1 MSDLNE
7 LYQQVILDH
16 YKRPRNFHKLPD
28 ANRTAAGNNP
38 LCGDEVNVQLSIEN
52 NIIKD
57 VKYNG
62 SACMVSIVSSSLIS
76 DFIKGK
82 TINEVQKISQDDVLN
97 IIGINLTTSRIKCA
111 TLVLDAL
118 LEAVKNY
125 NS

>member
-1 MSDLNE
+1 MDDNLYREE
-7 LYQQVILDH
+7 LMEI
-16 YKRPRNFHKLPD
+16 YKHPSNKGVLTNPSVSVHK
-28 ANRTAAGNNP
+28 NNP

-82 TINEVQKISQDDVLN
+82 TINEVQKISQDDVLH

-118 LEAVKNY
+118 QEAIKNY

>member
-1 MSDLNE
+1 MNDNLYREE
-7 LYQQVILDH
+7 LMEI
-16 YKRPRNFHKLPD
+16 YKPPSNKGVLTNPSVSVHK
-28 ANRTAAGNNP
+28 NNP